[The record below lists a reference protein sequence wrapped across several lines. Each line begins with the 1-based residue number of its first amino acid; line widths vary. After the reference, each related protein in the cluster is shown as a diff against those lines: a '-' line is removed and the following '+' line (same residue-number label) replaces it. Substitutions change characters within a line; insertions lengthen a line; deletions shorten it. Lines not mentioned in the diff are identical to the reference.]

1 MLRLKWEH
9 KCKTTFVS
17 LFLFTNFENMPLS
30 SSKSKVCFFFQGVKV
45 SLANRTQLKKYVQS
59 IFKKE
64 GKQLQSINYIFCT
77 DKAVL
82 AINRQFLSHDFYTD
96 IITFD
101 LSDSNAIQAEIY
113 ISVDRVKDNAAQ
125 LGVSFKSELHR
136 VIFHGVLH
144 LCGYKDKKRK
154 EIEKMRST
162 EGFYMNKYGQ

>member
-1 MLRLKWEH
+1 
-9 KCKTTFVS
+9 
-17 LFLFTNFENMPLS
+17 MPLT
-30 SSKSKVCFFFQGVKV
+30 SSKSKVCFFFPRVKV
-45 SLANRTQLKKYVQS
+45 NLTNRTQLKKYVQS

-64 GKQLQSINYIFCT
+64 GRQLQSINYIFCT

-96 IITFD
+96 IITFN

-113 ISVDRVKDNAAQ
+113 ISVDRVKDNATQ

-144 LCGYKDKKRK
+144 LCGYRDKNRVETK
-154 EIEKMRST
+154 EMRSK
-162 EGFYMNKYGQ
+162 EEFYLHKYVF